1 MAPLM
6 RNYVYYLV
14 AIASNHPQHQ
24 ARYAAIIH
32 AAPQWGQVIAF
43 GVDASEA
50 PFIQVT
56 AIYTSIIMVVLGLAS
71 YGVFKHTTETL
82 WGTEEGVIVPL
93 EEANKLALARGDVEQ
108 YDTDSKKED
117 ATVQVLAAK

>member
-1 MAPLM
+1 M

-56 AIYTSIIMVVLGLAS
+56 GIYISIITVVLALAS

-93 EEANKLALARGDVEQ
+93 EEANKLALAKEEVEPV
-108 YDTDSKKED
+108 DEKTDAKETT
-117 ATVQVLAAK
+117 TVQVLAAK

>member
-1 MAPLM
+1 
-6 RNYVYYLV
+6 
-14 AIASNHPQHQ
+14 
-24 ARYAAIIH
+24 
-32 AAPQWGQVIAF
+32 
-43 GVDASEA
+43 
-50 PFIQVT
+50 
-56 AIYTSIIMVVLGLAS
+56 MVVLGLAS